1 MITVDKTNNKGFS
14 SSADNPKR
22 LAQYLLYGDDYK
34 RENILHR
41 VLCSGAINCASSDL
55 EDAASLIAQL
65 NNRYKQTATARS
77 KNKIRTHHIIISLNA
92 GEHLSAEQWYEVAES
107 HLKALNLEEH
117 LAFWAVHKDTDNEHL
132 HLVFSDV
139 NPKNLKINALSQN
152 YQKWR
157 NLDARLE
164 DKFSLKE
171 DNHENTHKMTGE
183 NLSDDLEAKTG
194 QQSLFTYIK
203 NFKPLLDQAKSWDE
217 FHEICLK
224 HNIKCVK
231 LGRGIAFETDDPEN
245 PNKKIYIKG
254 SAFNKWGELKLSLSD
269 LEKRLGTFI
278 PFNENLDIQPISKYE
293 AEPVNFENDDFLKY
307 AEYGT
312 SLNEAF
318 DEYKRAKIK
327 ENENLHKL
335 EELKEELEYQ
345 YKYLKKQ
352 EKKKYLQKN
361 KSIKKA
367 FYNNISMLE
376 EKLEQAEAEYKSKL
390 DTLYTSYIHLKERIE
405 NSPVA
410 TRMPENFLSYLKIGI
425 KTKAIQNRNLILLL
439 SRKESR
445 KQFHQNYLEFP
456 RIRVNMSQG
465 ITQNLLNIKS
475 EKQAL
480 ANSALELHK
489 ITGKGQLI
497 FKGKG
502 KFQGDFIKDD
512 GSKLMLNDLPSTK
525 TIATSIS
532 ICKKSITKGD
542 KVKCHGTNDF
552 QRRFLELSLIQNL
565 NISLSNQEL
574 NQEYELRRQERERHR
589 SERERLRV
597 FTKLRRTKQSKYVG
611 RSIRRNGKQFG
622 AGRRAF
628 YRFRVESEN
637 YNDSIQNTTSPSS
650 NRDHLTNADT
660 GSIKQFGKTTRQES
674 SMRDLSKLHL
684 AEDQNRTSMLL
695 PTDQRDSLGK
705 QPQRELLPGMRWQ
718 VSDEKRRGVE
728 NVKSEKTNFIEKDNF
743 NSLSN
748 FLQDIDKKLNSNI
761 SEENKELKHYIE
773 ERNDKYLQGYRDVLP
788 HEIYQSQKGLFIYK
802 GLRKLDK
809 KFYALLEREQIVY
822 LKELEDEKYAL
833 ERLKTTKNGTEIS
846 INEKGM
852 IINKNQKSAN
862 RRNFKKGK

>member
-14 SSADNPKR
+14 SSTDNPKR

-65 NNRYKQTATARS
+65 NYRYKQTATT
-77 KNKIRTHHIIISLNA
+77 KNKDKLRTHHIIISLNA

-107 HLKALNLEEH
+107 HLKALNLEDH

-139 NPKNLKINALSQN
+139 NPNNLKINNLPKSHKKWLALD
-152 YQKWR
+152 KK
-157 NLDARLE
+157 LE
-164 DKFSLKE
+164 QRFSLKE

-203 NFKPLLDQAKSWDE
+203 QFKPLLDQAKSWAE

-224 HNIKCVK
+224 HNIRCVK

-245 PNKKIYIKG
+245 TNKKIYIKG

-278 PFNENLDIQPISKYE
+278 PFNKNLHIQPISKYE
-293 AEPVNFENDDFLKY
+293 AEPVNFETDDYLKY
-307 AEYGT
+307 ADYGT

-335 EELKEELEYQ
+335 EALKEELEYQ

-352 EKKKYLQKN
+352 EKKKYLQKT

-367 FYNNISMLE
+367 FYNNISLLE

-390 DTLYTSYIHLKERIE
+390 DTLYTSYIHLKERFE
-405 NSPVA
+405 NSPIA

-589 SERERLRV
+589 GERERLRV
-597 FTKLRRTKQSKYVG
+597 FTNLRRTKQSKYVG

-622 AGRRAF
+622 AGRSAF

-637 YNDSIQNTTSPSS
+637 YNGAIQNTTSPSS
-650 NRDHLTNADT
+650 NRDHLSNADT

-674 SMRDLSKLHL
+674 GMRDLSKLHL
-684 AEDQNRTSMLL
+684 AEDQNGPSMLL

-748 FLQDIDKKLNSNI
+748 FLQDIDKKINSNI

-773 ERNDKYLQGYRDVLP
+773 ERNDKYLQGFQDVLP

-809 KFYALLEREQIVY
+809 KFYALLERDQIVY

-862 RRNFKKGK
+862 KRNFKKGK

>member
-65 NNRYKQTATARS
+65 NYRYKQTATARS
-77 KNKIRTHHIIISLNA
+77 KDKLRTHHIIISLNA

-139 NPKNLKINALSQN
+139 NPNNLKINNLPKSHKKWLALD
-152 YQKWR
+152 KK
-157 NLDARLE
+157 LE
-164 DKFSLKE
+164 QRFSLKE

-203 NFKPLLDQAKSWDE
+203 KFKPLLDQAKSWAE

-224 HNIKCVK
+224 HNIRCVK

-293 AEPVNFENDDFLKY
+293 SEPVNFETDDFLKY

-352 EKKKYLQKN
+352 EKKKYLQKT

-390 DTLYTSYIHLKERIE
+390 DTLYTSYIYLKERIE
-405 NSPVA
+405 NSPIA

-589 SERERLRV
+589 GEREQLRT
-597 FTKLRRTKQSKYVG
+597 FTNLRRTKQSKYVG

-622 AGRRAF
+622 ARRRAF

-637 YNDSIQNTTSPSS
+637 YSGSIQNITSPSS
-650 NRDHLTNADT
+650 NRDHLSNTDT

-674 SMRDLSKLHL
+674 SLRDLSQLHL

-695 PTDQRDSLGK
+695 STDQRDSLGK

-773 ERNDKYLQGYRDVLP
+773 ERNDKYLQGFQDVLP

-809 KFYALLEREQIVY
+809 KFYALLERDQIVY
-822 LKELEDEKYAL
+822 LKELEDEKYTL

-862 RRNFKKGK
+862 KRNFKKGK

>member
-352 EKKKYLQKN
+352 EKKKYLQKT

>member
-14 SSADNPKR
+14 SAADDPKR

-34 RENILHR
+34 RENVLHR
-41 VLCSGAINCASSDL
+41 VLCSGSINCASSDL

-65 NNRYKQTATARS
+65 NYRYKQTATARS
-77 KNKIRTHHIIISLNA
+77 KNKLRTHHIIISLNA

-139 NPKNLKINALSQN
+139 NPNNLKINNLSKSHK
-152 YQKWR
+152 KWLT
-157 NLDARLE
+157 LDKKLE
-164 DKFSLKE
+164 ERFSLKE
-171 DNHENTHKMTGE
+171 DNHEKTHKMTGE

-203 NFKPLLDQAKSWDE
+203 KFKTLLDQSKSWTE

-231 LGRGIAFETDDPEN
+231 LGRGIAFETDDPEK

-269 LEKRLGTFI
+269 LEKRLGAFI
-278 PFNENLDIQPISKYE
+278 PFDENLDIQPISKYE

-335 EELKEELEYQ
+335 EDLKEELEYQ

-352 EKKKYLQKN
+352 EKKKYLQKT

-390 DTLYTSYIHLKERIE
+390 DTLYTSYSHLKERFE
-405 NSPVA
+405 NSPIA

-445 KQFHQNYLEFP
+445 KQYHQNYLEFP

-480 ANSALELHK
+480 ANESLALHK

-512 GSKLMLNDLPSTK
+512 GAKLMLNDLPSTK
-525 TIATSIS
+525 TIATSIF

-574 NQEYELRRQERERHR
+574 NQEYELRKEEREKHR
-589 SERERLRV
+589 SEREKLRV
-597 FTKLRRTKQSKYVG
+597 FSNLRRIKQSKYVG

-622 AGRRAF
+622 ARRAF
-628 YRFRVESEN
+628 SRFRVESEI
-637 YNDSIQNTTSPSS
+637 YNGSIQNTASPST
-650 NRDHLTNADT
+650 NRDHLSNADT
-660 GSIKQFGKTTRQES
+660 GSIKQIRKTTRQKS
-674 SMRDLSKLHL
+674 SMRDLPKLHL

-695 PTDQRDSLGK
+695 SINERDSMGK
-705 QPQRELLPGMRWQ
+705 LSQRELLSGMRWQ
-718 VSDEKRRGVE
+718 VSDKKRRGIE
-728 NVKSEKTNFIEKDNF
+728 NANSEVKTNYKEKDNSK
-743 NSLSN
+743 SLSN
-748 FLQDIDKKLNSNI
+748 FLEDIDKKLNSTNL
-761 SEENKELKHYIE
+761 SEHKELDQYIK
-773 ERNDKYLQGYRDVLP
+773 ERNNKFQQGYKDVLP
-788 HEIYQSQKGLFIYK
+788 HEKYQSQKGIFIYK

-809 KFYALLEREQIVY
+809 KFYALLEKEQIVY

-833 ERLKTTKNGTEIS
+833 ERLKTTKNGTEVRIS
-846 INEKGM
+846 KNGM

-862 RRNFKKGK
+862 KRNFKKGK